1 MHLGMSYTELQRL
14 PVRYRHWYVKRLSKH
29 FEKKNDVAN
38 NSNKNQRINSD
49 TPLSRIEEIFNK
61 KLE

>member
-29 FEKKNDVAN
+29 FEQKKDTANKSSNDQNA
-38 NSNKNQRINSD
+38 
-49 TPLSRIEEIFNK
+49 PLTKIEDFFKK

>member
-1 MHLGMSYTELQRL
+1 MSFTELQKL

-29 FEKKNDVAN
+29 FDKKNEIMNKSSNDTGASR
-38 NSNKNQRINSD
+38 NSQLN
-49 TPLSRIEEIFNK
+49 RIEEMFNK